1 MYLTT
6 NKKSTEQ
13 GFTLIEVLVGINLSF
28 IVLTILI
35 SVFLITYK
43 FVYSSTKKF
52 NDRENIS
59 MTISSIER
67 LIQKRN
73 NFSIRSGENNSQL
86 IIFEPRDTI
95 IISNKSIRVS
105 DYFSLDDID
114 SVSLTV
120 KKKNN
125 AGLQPTEISGTAS
138 EIAEI
143 SLKFQKNKVNHEY
156 KFAVPDISTRNFV
169 DIDNEK

>member
-1 MYLTT
+1 MTI
-6 NKKSTEQ
+6 NKKTTDQ
-13 GFTLIEVLVGINLSF
+13 GFTLIEILVGINLSF

-52 NDRENIS
+52 NDRENIG

-67 LIQKRN
+67 LIQKRA
-73 NFSIRSGENNSQL
+73 NFSIRPGENNSQQ
-86 IIFEPRDTI
+86 IIFEPRDTVI
-95 IISNKSIRVS
+95 FSNKSIRVS
-105 DYFSLDDID
+105 NYFSLDDVD

-125 AGLQPTEISGTAS
+125 IDFQSTEISGNKAS
-138 EIAEI
+138 ELDEI
-143 SLKFQKNKVNHEY
+143 SVKFQKNKINY
-156 KFAVPDISTRNFV
+156 KYIFSVPDISTRNFV